1 MITANMPLPVEP
13 PATDVQLMTAVAAGD
28 PRAQTELVQRLTAR
42 VRRLTQLLCRPGVDA
57 DDAAQTALLEILAS
71 ARSFREATNLE
82 GWADRITAR
91 VVGHMRRRERLH
103 ALLFARWLSPET
115 LPWGAPG
122 LTAPSDDG
130 ACDALLFSLPDAR
143 RIAFVLRHVVGCSV
157 EEIAELTGA
166 PPGTVK
172 DRLVAA
178 RRELRRWAA
187 RELKRGGV

>member
-1 MITANMPLPVEP
+1 MPLPAEP
-13 PATDVQLMTAVAAGD
+13 PATDILLMRAVAASD
-28 PRAQTELVQRLTAR
+28 PGAQTRLVQRLTAR
-42 VRRLTQLLCRPGVDA
+42 VRRLTQLLCRPGGDA

-71 ARSFREATNLE
+71 AGSFREATNLE

-103 ALLFARWLSPET
+103 AQLFARWLSPGT
-115 LPWGAPG
+115 LPWGSPG
-122 LTAPSDDG
+122 TTAPSDDV
-130 ACDALLFSLPDAR
+130 ACDAILFSLPDAR
-143 RIAFVLRHVVGCSV
+143 RVAFVLRHVVGCSV

-178 RRELRRWAA
+178 RRELRAWVT
-187 RELKRGGV
+187 REMKRGDV